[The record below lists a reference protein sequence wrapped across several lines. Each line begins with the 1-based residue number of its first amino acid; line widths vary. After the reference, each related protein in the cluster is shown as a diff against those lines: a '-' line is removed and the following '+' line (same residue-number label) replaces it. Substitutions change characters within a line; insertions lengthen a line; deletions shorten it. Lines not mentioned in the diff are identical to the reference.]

1 MCKIINRSAQSR
13 NILYLNWND
22 CVLLKYSH
30 IHSYCVSSCVFL
42 APHQSLQ
49 LGAQIQKGVDGKV
62 DVRSAFH
69 PKEMLGLS

>member
-1 MCKIINRSAQSR
+1 M
-13 NILYLNWND
+13 
-22 CVLLKYSH
+22 
-30 IHSYCVSSCVFL
+30 SSCVFL

-69 PKEMLGLS
+69 PKEMLGLSDIFFPTLCS